1 MEELVASIEERNVI
15 QAELGAGSDEPARKK
30 RFLSD
35 KSIAARQKNP
45 TSLDE
50 NLLSEATVR
59 RRSELFEAACQ
70 INGGTTSWSL
80 PGVVVYVI
88 QL

>member
-45 TSLDE
+45 TNLDE
-50 NLLSEATVR
+50 NLVR
-59 RRSELFEAACQ
+59 Q
-70 INGGTTSWSL
+70 
-80 PGVVVYVI
+80 
-88 QL
+88 QLEEEGQNCLKLHVKLMEVPLAGHYQE

>member
-1 MEELVASIEERNVI
+1 MEGLVAIIEERNVI

-35 KSIAARQKNP
+35 KSLAARQKNP

-59 RRSELFEAACQ
+59 RRRSELFEAACQ
-70 INGGTTSWSL
+70 INGGTRSSWFM
-80 PGVVVYVI
+80 
-88 QL
+88 